1 MTAPIS
7 LSDLSPFMRYKIDP
21 WLLVKEGR
29 VWTLRED
36 SDDDDVRILMPP
48 KPHIFHHIRLWM
60 CGDQF
65 KKESRSWKY
74 GRPPYQWAADQW
86 ARHPDFDPRWQSHK
100 KSRRMMMTWIMCF
113 LHVWHAAANPGRTIG
128 VGAKKA
134 ANSDFLLRKRYRFI
148 FDNLD
153 EACFDGRKPEVHQR
167 ENYMEFS
174 NGSWIMGFAADE
186 DGWRQFTF
194 EKVHLEEV
202 AFWDHYGDTYAGL
215 RPTARQGTIVSTP
228 QDGTDYQHQF
238 QNEVI

>member
-7 LSDLSPFMRYKIDP
+7 LTDLSPFMRYKIDP

-60 CGDQF
+60 CGDAF
-65 KKESRSWKY
+65 DRSTRTWKS
-74 GRPPYQWAADQW
+74 GKAPHPWAQQALEQN
-86 ARHPDFDPRWQSHK
+86 PDFDPRFQSHK
-100 KSRRMMMTWIMCF
+100 KSRRMMMTWLMSF
-113 LHVWHAAANPGRTIG
+113 LHVWYAASNPGRTVG

-134 ANSDFLLRKRYRFI
+134 ANSDYLLRKRYRFI

-153 EACFDGRKPEVHQR
+153 PECFDGRKPEVHQK

-174 NGSWIMGFAADE
+174 NGSHIMGFAADE

-194 EKVHLEEV
+194 TKVHLEEV
-202 AFWDHYGDTYAGL
+202 AFWDAYGDTYAGL
-215 RPTARQGTIVSTP
+215 RPATSQATIVSTP
-228 QDGTDYQHQF
+228 LDGTDYKHQF